1 MLAELRIARLGVI
14 DEAVLDLGPG
24 FTAITGETGAGKTM
38 VVTGLSL
45 LLGTKADARLVRV
58 GSRRA
63 AVEGRF
69 VPPQGVAKRLGSLGG
84 ELDEGELIVARQ
96 IGGTRSRAFAGG
108 AQVPAAVA
116 AGLLAEWVTLH
127 GQSEQIRLSTPER
140 QREVLDASAGAE
152 LAGVL
157 DEYRRWYAERSRD
170 AAELDALVAAARERA
185 READALGFALAEI
198 ERVGPQPGEE
208 DDLAAQ
214 AGRLQAADDLRL
226 AGRTAAAALVG
237 DDETSDDAPNA
248 LGLISAARKALELA
262 GRRDEMLAG
271 LGERVAE
278 AAYVLGDVAAELSAY
293 LADLDAD
300 PARLEWIA
308 GRRAELAALLRKYGA
323 TTGEVVEWARAA
335 GSRLEELGG
344 SDERIGALSAAV
356 AAADERLDALAG
368 TLTRLRTAAAARLA
382 KAAMAELAAL
392 AMPNARLEFRISAA
406 PKLGPEGRDQVVLLF
421 SANPGSDPAPLGR
434 VASGGEL
441 SRVRLALEVVL
452 AAGSVGQVFVFDEVD
467 AGIGGA
473 VALEVGA
480 RLARLARHAQV
491 IAVTHLAQVAA
502 FADVQ
507 FVVAKSSDGQVTT
520 SGVRRV
526 DADER
531 LGELARMMG
540 GLEDVAAARA
550 HAAELLAA
558 AVKSR

>member
-38 VVTGLSL
+38 VVSGLSL
-45 LLGTKADARLVRV
+45 LLGAKADARLVRV
-58 GSRRA
+58 GAQRA
-63 AVEGRF
+63 LVEGRF
-69 VPPQGVAKRLGSLGG
+69 VVPSSVAERLGSLGG
-84 ELDEGELIVARQ
+84 ELDDGELIVARQ

-108 AQVPAAVA
+108 VQVPAAA
-116 AGLLAEWVTLH
+116 AASLLADWVTLH

-157 DEYRRWYAERSRD
+157 DEYRRLYAARARD
-170 AAELDALVAAARERA
+170 AAELDGLVTAARERA

-198 ERVGPQPGEE
+198 ERVAPEPGEE
-208 DDLAAQ
+208 DELAAQ
-214 AGRLQAADDLRL
+214 ALRLQAADDLRL
-226 AGRTAAAALVG
+226 AARSATAALAG
-237 DDETSDDAPNA
+237 DDEGGPDTPNA
-248 LGLISAARKALELA
+248 LGLVSAARRVLELA
-262 GRRDEMLAG
+262 GRRDAPLAG

-278 AAYVLGDVAAELSAY
+278 AFYVLSDIAAELSAY

-323 TTGEVVEWARAA
+323 TTGEVLAWAGEATCRLGQLGVSDQRIAA
-335 GSRLEELGG
+335 LTS
-344 SDERIGALSAAV
+344 AV
-356 AAADERLDALAG
+356 ASADERLDSLAAQ
-368 TLTRLRTAAAARLA
+368 LTAVRTVAAARLA
-382 KAAMAELAAL
+382 EAAMAELAAL
-392 AMPNARLEFRISAA
+392 AMPNARLEFRLTKL
-406 PKLGPEGRDQVVLLF
+406 PQLGPEGRDQVVLLF
-421 SANPGSDPAPLGR
+421 SANPGSEPAPLGR

-502 FADVQ
+502 FADAQ
-507 FVVAKSSDGQVTT
+507 FVVAKASDGQVTT

-550 HAAELLAA
+550 HAAELLTAA
-558 AVKSR
+558 AKSR